1 MRKIVLTIVFILSLI
16 LAQKVSISGVVLGLK
31 GKPAKKVKVVLFSTD
46 NQPVFSTS
54 TDKKGKFLIK
64 DVEADYYF
72 LKIDQKRKGKANI
85 RLKPWPESNRDI
97 TGLEIKLSKEE
108 KKSPLV
114 TYGPGPEGDED
125 FKAYYA

>member
-72 LKIDQKRKGKANI
+72 LKIDQKNLA
-85 RLKPWPESNRDI
+85 L
-97 TGLEIKLSKEE
+97 
-108 KKSPLV
+108 
-114 TYGPGPEGDED
+114 
-125 FKAYYA
+125 